1 MNIVITGAS
10 RGIGYAVAK
19 KLLEINGNRVVAI
32 SRNLKALHNLKSFF
46 QQNHPDSKLFPV
58 EFDLDGGDYEN
69 DLLPKILQHFRNI
82 DILINNAGLLI
93 NKPVQDLSDSD
104 FTDIFNVNVRSV
116 FKLSQQLLPY
126 MKKDSHIVNAGSMGG
141 FQGSAKFPGLSL
153 YSAAKGAVAIL
164 TEAMAEEFKE
174 QKVKVNC
181 LAYGA
186 VQTEM
191 LNEAFPGYQASL
203 QPDEMAD
210 FVVDFAMNGHR
221 FFNGKILP
229 VSVSTP

>member
-10 RGIGYAVAK
+10 RGIGYAIVQ
-19 KLLEINGNRVVAI
+19 KLLEKNGNKVVAI
-32 SRNLKALHNLKSFF
+32 TRKLDTLHQLNIFC
-46 QQNHPDSKLFPV
+46 QQNNPDSELFPV
-58 EFDLDGGDYEN
+58 AFDLNKGDYEK
-69 DLLPKILQHFRNI
+69 DLLPKILQHFKDI

-93 NKPVQDLSDSD
+93 NKPFQDLTNVD
-104 FTDIFNVNVRSV
+104 FSDIFNVNVLPV

-126 MKKDSHIVNAGSMGG
+126 MHKNSHIVNAGSMGG

-164 TEAMAEEFKE
+164 TEAMAEELKE
-174 QKVKVNC
+174 QQIKVNC

-191 LNEAFPGYQASL
+191 LSEAFPGYQAPL
-203 QPDEMAD
+203 QPGEMAD